1 MPPLHC
7 PVLVLR
13 PVPPQCRFAWQKNIV
28 FKKKSPFGYR
38 SPVDLSGPVIIFVTC
53 GHMRRFGYSL
63 PWGIMPGYNLF
74 NCHPKCHLPPGRIY
88 NRFFHIHKIV
98 FSITSCINFC
108 EWPAASR
115 RSPLCELRAA
125 RAAVTPLRT
134 LIYHCVPLLSLL
146 SLSLCLP
153 LRSQPCCRDLQFY
166 AGPKPALVVRLASLR
181 VSRICTTC
189 DLLCST
195 SMA

>member
-1 MPPLHC
+1 LRLRLPTPGLVGSPHVHSSCLGPVSFAGLLINASASLSC
-7 PVLVLR
+7 PGLAASSA
-13 PVPPQCRFAWQKNIV
+13 PVSLCVAKKYKL
-28 FKKKSPFGYR
+28 KKKSPFGYR
-38 SPVDLSGPVIIFVTC
+38 SPVGLSGPVIIFVTC

-115 RSPLCELRAA
+115 RSPLCELRAS
-125 RAAVTPLRT
+125 RAAVPPLSA
-134 LIYHCVPLLSLL
+134 P
-146 SLSLCLP
+146 
-153 LRSQPCCRDLQFY
+153 
-166 AGPKPALVVRLASLR
+166 
-181 VSRICTTC
+181 
-189 DLLCST
+189 
-195 SMA
+195 

>member
-1 MPPLHC
+1 MPPLRC

-13 PVPPQCRFAWQKNIV
+13 PVPPQCRFAWQGLP
-28 FKKKSPFGYR
+28 FMPFGYR
-38 SPVDLSGPVIIFVTC
+38 SPVGLSGPVIIFVTC

-115 RSPLCELRAA
+115 RSPLCELRAS
-125 RAAVTPLRT
+125 RAAVPPLSAPQST
-134 LIYHCVPLLSLL
+134 IASTYFLSSH
-146 SLSLCLP
+146 SLSVFPFVHSLVAVTFSSTP
-153 LRSQPCCRDLQFY
+153 VPSQRWSS
-166 AGPKPALVVRLASLR
+166 V
-181 VSRICTTC
+181 
-189 DLLCST
+189 
-195 SMA
+195 

>member
-1 MPPLHC
+1 MPPLYC
-7 PVLVLR
+7 PVLILR
-13 PVPPQCRFAWQKNIV
+13 PVPPQCRFAWQGLP
-28 FKKKSPFGYR
+28 FMPFGYR
-38 SPVDLSGPVIIFVTC
+38 SPVGLSGPVIIFVTC

-88 NRFFHIHKIV
+88 NRFFHIHKNCFQCNV
-98 FSITSCINFC
+98 LYKFLRMAGGFPKV
-108 EWPAASR
+108 PA
-115 RSPLCELRAA
+115 LRAA
-125 RAAVTPLRT
+125 CFARCCTAPLRS
-134 LIYHCVPLLSLL
+134 LIYHCVYLLSLL

-153 LRSQPCCRDLQFY
+153 RRSQPCCRGLQFY

-181 VSRICTTC
+181 VSRICTIC